1 MKRGLLILIGECFRD
16 GCSTSRERDTE
27 KSLITQKFA
36 TESHVQL
43 IDDLY
48 KNRDFNMDIII
59 NTYTTKYE
67 DLLKT
72 WYGDRIIEYISNEN
86 MIGLENLLNNITK
99 TLDKTKYEFVFGLRI
114 DVILKSRFYE
124 VFDPTWTRL
133 TFPFIC
139 WIKCCR
145 VTNNEPRISDV
156 MIFIPKNLFW
166 LFDRYVYLW
175 HDSWI
180 NYKYNYQL
188 TNDNLNLMINT
199 YHDSNPEMDLNPLY
213 KFAGRDE
220 TQTWY
225 SEGYYLDMTSFDG
238 PY

>member
-1 MKRGLLILIGECFRD
+1 
-16 GCSTSRERDTE
+16 
-27 KSLITQKFA
+27 
-36 TESHVQL
+36 
-43 IDDLY
+43 
-48 KNRDFNMDIII
+48 
-59 NTYTTKYE
+59 
-67 DLLKT
+67 
-72 WYGDRIIEYISNEN
+72 
-86 MIGLENLLNNITK
+86 
-99 TLDKTKYEFVFGLRI
+99 
-114 DVILKSRFYE
+114 
-124 VFDPTWTRL
+124 
-133 TFPFIC
+133 
-139 WIKCCR
+139 
-145 VTNNEPRISDV
+145 

-166 LFDRYVYLW
+166 LFERYVYLW